1 MPITVVPTT
10 HNYPLIHEIQGTPA
24 DIAQRA
30 QAFFNSAD
38 FLNQAG
44 ASIEVDEA
52 NRKEAREIFNDGGMT
67 ALVPTTSAAAIHLKA
82 LVTEYDHKVLESN
95 IQARNYIVNRL
106 LDISNPNPKTIK
118 LPTGE
123 PALAPPAKPSEQLKA
138 LELLGKVSEIGLFT
152 ERLEV
157 NINNKSTEELE
168 AELVATL
175 SKYMGHAI
183 PVTDGKDPLLGVDL
197 DEELGRV

>member
-38 FLNQAG
+38 FLNQAC

-52 NRKEAREIFNDGGMT
+52 DRKEAREIFNDGGMT

-106 LDISNPNPKTIK
+106 LDISNPNPKT
-118 LPTGE
+118 
-123 PALAPPAKPSEQLKA
+123 
-138 LELLGKVSEIGLFT
+138 
-152 ERLEV
+152 R
-157 NINNKSTEELE
+157 
-168 AELVATL
+168 
-175 SKYMGHAI
+175 
-183 PVTDGKDPLLGVDL
+183 
-197 DEELGRV
+197 